1 MSPSYLMALLSHWAH
16 GSVGRGFRRLYLN
29 TKPTSRICTFSLC
42 PPLPQAGPYTSAL
55 GSTPSS
61 CLLKGMPLV
70 AVPSFSRIN
79 NFLFWMD
86 HSYQDGK
93 YYSIILPVL
102 KKNQSLNES
111 VLGLYSPLQLPPRP
125 PPHFSALLYFYS
137 LHYKS
142 NSHYLKN

>member
-1 MSPSYLMALLSHWAH
+1 MAFLSHWAH
-16 GSVGRGFRRLYLN
+16 GSVGRSFRRLYLN

-42 PPLPQAGPYTSAL
+42 PTLPQAGPCTSAL
-55 GSTPSS
+55 GPTPSS

-70 AVPSFSRIN
+70 AVPSFSHI

-102 KKNQSLNES
+102 KKDPSLNES

-125 PPHFSALLYFYS
+125 PPFSALLYFYS